1 MSYLYNSLTHNQET
15 HNLCFTKKNLT
26 FILSVYNIG
35 NVDLLSPNYLSVS
48 NPLNNLI
55 LQSQCQSPVMINHSE
70 MSWNHLGVPF
80 THQLMP
86 THQQLLLQ
94 HLMPRGARQA
104 ERNTLGHSLSLPDIA
119 GTLLFVCM
127 LNLSE
132 WLVNVLIIVAIIISY
147 IKTKIR

>member
-1 MSYLYNSLTHNQET
+1 M
-15 HNLCFTKKNLT
+15 
-26 FILSVYNIG
+26 
-35 NVDLLSPNYLSVS
+35 DLLSPNYLSVS

-55 LQSQCQSPVMINHSE
+55 LQSQCQSPMMINHSE

-119 GTLLFVCM
+119 GTYILFVCM
-127 LNLSE
+127 LDFSDL
-132 WLVNVLIIVAIIISY
+132 LVNVLIIVAIIISY
-147 IKTKIR
+147 IKTKIRAKLIINTTILYSYIY